1 MNRPEPF
8 SQWFMSFTHAGK
20 FRGGLVVIAEDIP
33 SAVMVSRLTGLNPGG
48 HVTTLELPAGTV
60 GPEWTFVLMDA
71 EQTRALPRPPWP
83 PGDYRRRLADS
94 MTDPPTTARPRLRP
108 RHDENPGPDTTDPG

>member
-8 SQWFMSFTHAGK
+8 SQWFLSFTHAGN

-60 GPEWTFVLMDA
+60 GPEWTFVLMNA
-71 EQTRALPRPPWP
+71 EQTRALPRPPWAP
-83 PGDYRRRLADS
+83 DDFRHRLAES
-94 MTDPPTTARPRLRP
+94 MADPPTPGRPRLP
-108 RHDENPGPDTTDPG
+108 SRHDENPGPGTAEPG